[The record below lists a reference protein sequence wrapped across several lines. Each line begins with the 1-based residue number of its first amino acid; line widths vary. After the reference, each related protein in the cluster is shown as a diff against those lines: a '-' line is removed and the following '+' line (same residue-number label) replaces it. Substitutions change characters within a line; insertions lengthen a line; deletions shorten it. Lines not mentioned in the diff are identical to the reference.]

1 MVTGKETG
9 NKVGEQ
15 WAPDVLGRGFEK
27 LDLPLDDD
35 EEGPVQATLV
45 RFRPTVLAAAPDP
58 GPFPHTVLYVH
69 GWNDYFLHTELAQ
82 FWAELGVACYA
93 VDLRKHGR
101 SLGKHQTPGFITS
114 LDEYDP
120 DLEAAIE
127 ALVAD
132 QRELHGP
139 DVNPRIHLMGHSTGG
154 LVAALWADRNPG
166 RIGSLILNSP
176 WLELHGSSLVRNAT
190 ASLVEPLARMR
201 PQARLKLPEFGFY
214 WRTLSNQADGE
225 WELNDQWRWEFGF
238 PIRAGWVR
246 AVTAGQTQVAAGLNI
261 DVPVLVLLSNRSVAS
276 PVWTDEA
283 MRSDI
288 VLDVKQ
294 VARRALRLGRRV
306 TINQVEGAIHDVL
319 LSGKPVRTSA
329 YADLKQ
335 WAKTYVL
342 ADGAGADGSSNG

>member
-1 MVTGKETG
+1 MVTGKAMG
-9 NKVGEQ
+9 NKTADRWV
-15 WAPDVLGRGFEK
+15 PDVLGHGFEK

-35 EEGPVQATLV
+35 DEGPVQATLV
-45 RFRPTVLAAAPDP
+45 RFRPTALAAAPKP
-58 GPFPHTVLYVH
+58 GPSPNTVLYVH
-69 GWNDYFLHTELAQ
+69 GWNDYFLHTELAE

-114 LDEYDP
+114 LDDYDP

-127 ALVAD
+127 ALVED
-132 QRELHGP
+132 QQELHGAE
-139 DVNPRIHLMGHSTGG
+139 VNPRIHLMGHSTGG
-154 LVAALWADRNPG
+154 LVASLWADRNPG

-190 ASLVEPLARMR
+190 SSLVEPLARIR

-225 WELNDQWRWEFGF
+225 WELNDEWRWEFGF
-238 PIRAGWVR
+238 PIRAGWLR
-246 AVTAGQTQVAAGLNI
+246 AVMAGQTQVASGLNI
-261 DVPVLVLLSNRSVAS
+261 DVPVLVLLSDRSLAS
-276 PVWTDEA
+276 PVWNDDA

-294 VARRALRLGRRV
+294 IARRAPRLGRRV
-306 TINQVEGAIHDVL
+306 TINRVEGAIHDVL
-319 LSGKPVRTSA
+319 LSSKPVRTTA

-335 WAKTYVL
+335 WAQAYVL
-342 ADGAGADGSSNG
+342 SG

>member
-1 MVTGKETG
+1 MVTG
-9 NKVGEQ
+9 NRVGEQ
-15 WAPDVLGRGFEK
+15 WVPDVLGDGFEQ
-27 LDLPLDDD
+27 LALPLDDD

-45 RFRPTVLAAAPDP
+45 RFRPTTLAAEPKP
-58 GPFPHTVLYVH
+58 GGSFQAVLYIH

-82 FWAELGVACYA
+82 FWAGLGVACYA

-101 SLGKHQTPGFITS
+101 SLAKHQTPGFITS

-120 DLEAAIE
+120 DLEAAMD

-139 DVNPRIHLMGHSTGG
+139 EVTPRIHLMAHSTGG
-154 LVAALWADRNPG
+154 LVASLWANRHPG
-166 RIGSLILNSP
+166 RIASLILNSP

-190 ASLVEPLARMR
+190 ASLVEPLARVR

-214 WRTLSNQADGE
+214 WRSLSNRADGE

-238 PIRAGWVR
+238 PIRAGWLR
-246 AVTAGQTQVAAGLNI
+246 AVMAGQAQVASGLNV
-261 DVPVLVLLSNRSVAS
+261 DVPVLVLLSDRSVSS
-276 PVWTDEA
+276 PVWTEEA

-294 VARRALRLGRRV
+294 IARRAPGLGRRV
-306 TINQVEGAIHDVL
+306 TINRIEGAIHDVL
-319 LSGKPVRTSA
+319 LSGKPVRTKA
-329 YADLKQ
+329 YEDLGQ
-335 WAKTYVL
+335 WARAFVL
-342 ADGAGADGSSNG
+342 AD